1 MAVTE
6 APPPSGSPAPGPPGR
21 EPSMPG
27 RSRPGRGAELWWW
40 LFMRL
45 SGLVLLFLAVGH
57 VLIMHVLEEGVDRV
71 DFGFVA
77 LRWNSVFWKT
87 WDWLMLTL
95 ALVHGV
101 NGLRVI
107 LLDYV
112 RRPGLRAAAT
122 WFFNILGI
130 VLFALG
136 TFVVV
141 SFDCSKWPGAGC

>member
-6 APPPSGSPAPGPPGR
+6 APPPVSGHPRRDPNL
-21 EPSMPG
+21 PG
-27 RSRPGRGAELWWW
+27 RSMPSGRGAEFWWW

-77 LRWNSVFWKT
+77 LRWNSLFWKT
-87 WDWLMLTL
+87 WDWLMLSL
-95 ALVHGV
+95 ALLHGV

-107 LLDYV
+107 ALDYL
-112 RRPGLRAAAT
+112 RRPRLRRAT
-122 WFFNILGI
+122 TWTFNAIGVILFG
-130 VLFALG
+130 LG
-136 TFVVV
+136 TYVVV